1 MDDDERDTTMAAGE
15 RTKRW
20 QRRSEARPAEIVSAA
35 LDLFVEK
42 GFAATTMEQIAARAG
57 VTKGTVYLYFRSK
70 EDLFR
75 AVLEESVV
83 PTVEAGEQ
91 IIEAHTGSAADLY
104 RTLVRTWWSV
114 IGRPPTSGIPKLIMS
129 EASNFPALGEIFF
142 EKVVQRGRKLFAAT
156 IQLGIDRGEFR
167 RVEVDHAVR
176 LSLAPLTSFVIHS
189 HSLACYE
196 KGAVDLDALVEL
208 HIDIFLRGIAKERAH
223 GSDSV

>member
-1 MDDDERDTTMAAGE
+1 MPENNPHTAVGE

-20 QRRSEARPAEIVSAA
+20 ERRSKARPAEIVSAA

-42 GFAATTMEQIAARAG
+42 GFAATKMEQIGARAG

-75 AVLEESVV
+75 AVLEESIV

-91 IIEAHTGSAADLY
+91 MIDAHRGSASELF

-114 IGRPPTSGIPKLIMS
+114 IGRHPTSGIPKLIMS
-129 EASNFPALGEIFF
+129 EAANFPALAEIFF
-142 EKVVQRGRKLFAAT
+142 EKVIQRGRNLFATT

-167 RVEVDHAVR
+167 QVNVDNAVR
-176 LSLAPLTSFVIHS
+176 LALAPLTSFVIHN

-196 KGAVDLDALVEL
+196 AAR
-208 HIDIFLRGIAKERAH
+208 IDH
-223 GSDSV
+223 